1 MCLAHSLQGP
11 VLLLGPLLG
20 VSYYQ
25 AGDGTGTFSA
35 LLPQFDSFV
44 DKLFDSF
51 VDKLFDSFVDSV
63 STVLVHCV

>member
-35 LLPQFDSFV
+35 LFPQFDSFV
-44 DKLFDSF
+44 DT
-51 VDKLFDSFVDSV
+51 LFDSFVDSV

>member
-1 MCLAHSLQGP
+1 MCLAHSLPGP

-20 VSYYQ
+20 VIYYQ

-51 VDKLFDSFVDSV
+51 VDSV

>member
-1 MCLAHSLQGP
+1 MCLAHSLPGP

-35 LLPQFDSFV
+35 LLPQFESFV
-44 DKLFDSF
+44 DKS
-51 VDKLFDSFVDSV
+51 FDSFVDSV